1 VAKRRFSGIE
11 RPTVLDFGCG
21 RGQIVSLGVKRGLDI
36 YGVDTFEGWWDNWR
50 NNPLPGAAG
59 RISKIFDH
67 LPFADSRFDIVVS
80 NQVFEH
86 ISEPVRVLPE
96 IHRVLK
102 PAGLF
107 LALFPFR
114 ETWFEGHLGLY
125 FAHHLQRH
133 PALLRKYLAVANA
146 LGVGLNHHDLAGKE
160 WIESHIN
167 GLCHACFYHRGR
179 DVRRWWVENFGQEP
193 QSLSADYIGFRLRG
207 NETIKRI
214 PEAARD
220 LLFRAVCHVRV
231 GAVLLVRNEKNSTQG
246 RGNHPAF

>member
-1 VAKRRFSGIE
+1 MRSRPNRFPGSKA
-11 RPTVLDFGCG
+11 RP
-21 RGQIVSLGVKRGLDI
+21 RYIYIYI
-36 YGVDTFEGWWDNWR
+36 YGVDAFEGWWDNWR

-59 RISKIFDH
+59 RISKISR
-67 LPFADSRFDIVVS
+67 LRTRDSILWSQIKFS
-80 NQVFEH
+80 STFLNPSGF
-86 ISEPVRVLPE
+86 S
-96 IHRVLK
+96 
-102 PAGLF
+102 AGLF

-207 NETIKRI
+207 NETIKWI